1 MNEVITGEVTK
12 PGKVNNPGS
21 DLEEHNA
28 RPLTNLTTFGFS
40 GNKAKLN
47 LKFCRQY
54 KNWQWRQN
62 ENYATFRTCA
72 IDPLAI
78 YMHSSSWHTKT
89 TLT

>member
-40 GNKAKLN
+40 GNRAKLN
-47 LKFCRQY
+47 ATYFVVN
-54 KNWQWRQN
+54 KNDEQWRQN

-72 IDPLAI
+72 IDPL
-78 YMHSSSWHTKT
+78 
-89 TLT
+89 